1 MADLKE
7 PSQIQNNGVKWIANL
22 LLSIDKAFEEISK
35 IMLLTMIVIVCFQVF
50 ARKLFSYTPT
60 WSLDITIFLL
70 IWFSFLGIAMGF
82 RERIHLA
89 FTSIDF
95 SEKTNYY
102 IEKIIPVFE
111 IIFAL
116 ILIVYGTKL
125 MLNDFGQTIPTMGDL
140 PIAYRTL
147 AIPVSGVL
155 ILFYGIFQFF
165 GVDLKRHKGI
175 GGGH

>member
-7 PSQIQNNGVKWIANL
+7 PAQIRNSGVKWIANL
-22 LLSIDKAFEEISK
+22 LLSIDKAIEELSK

-50 ARKLFSYTPT
+50 ARKIFSYTPT

-95 SEKTNYY
+95 NEKTNYF
-102 IEKIIPVFE
+102 IEKIIPIFE

-116 ILIVYGTKL
+116 ILIIYGSKL

-155 ILFYGIFQFF
+155 ILFYGVFQFF
-165 GVDLKRHKGI
+165 GVDLKRHKGL

>member
-1 MADLKE
+1 MEDSKE
-7 PSQIQNNGVKWIANL
+7 PAQIQKKEVNWVFSL
-22 LLSIDKAFEEISK
+22 LLSIDKAFEELSK
-35 IMLLTMIVIVCFQVF
+35 ILLLTMIVIVCFQVF

-60 WSLDITIFLL
+60 WSLDVTIFLL

-89 FTSIDF
+89 FNSITF
-95 SEKTNYY
+95 SKKTDVY
-102 IEKIIPVFE
+102 IEKVISITE

-116 ILIVYGTKL
+116 ILIVYGSKL
-125 MLNDFGQTIPTMGDL
+125 MMNDFGQTIPTMGDL

-165 GVDLKRHKGI
+165 GVDLKRHKGL

>member
-1 MADLKE
+1 LEDSNKPAQVQK
-7 PSQIQNNGVKWIANL
+7 NGVQWVVSL
-22 LLSIDKAFEEISK
+22 LLSIDKAIEELSK
-35 IMLLTMIVIVCFQVF
+35 ILLLTMIVIVCFQVF

-95 SEKTNYY
+95 SERTNYY
-102 IEKIIPVFE
+102 IEKVIPIFE

-116 ILIVYGTKL
+116 ILIVYGSKL

-165 GVDLKRHKGI
+165 GIDLKRHKGI

>member
-1 MADLKE
+1 LEDSNKPA
-7 PSQIQNNGVKWIANL
+7 QIQKNGVQWVVHL
-22 LLSIDKAFEEISK
+22 LLSIDKFVEELSK

-50 ARKLFSYTPT
+50 ARKIFSYTPT

-95 SEKTNYY
+95 SEKTNYF
-102 IEKIIPVFE
+102 IEKIIPIFE

-116 ILIVYGTKL
+116 ILIIYGSKL

-155 ILFYGIFQFF
+155 ILFYGVFQFF
-165 GVDLKRHKGI
+165 GVDLKRHKGL

>member
-7 PSQIQNNGVKWIANL
+7 PAQIQNSGVKWIANL
-22 LLSIDKAFEEISK
+22 LLSIDKAIEELSK

-50 ARKLFSYTPT
+50 ARKIFSYTPT

-95 SEKTNYY
+95 SEKTNYF
-102 IEKIIPVFE
+102 IEKIIPIFE

-116 ILIVYGTKL
+116 ILIIYGSKL

-155 ILFYGIFQFF
+155 ILFYGVFQFF
-165 GVDLKRHKGI
+165 GVDLKRHKGL

>member
-1 MADLKE
+1 MADSKE
-7 PSQIQNNGVKWIANL
+7 PTQIPKNGVKWISSL
-22 LLSIDKAFEEISK
+22 LLSIDKAFEELSK
-35 IMLLTMIVIVCFQVF
+35 IMLLIMIVIVCFQVF
-50 ARKLFSYTPT
+50 VRKLFSYTPT

-89 FTSIDF
+89 FTSIQF
-95 SEKTNYY
+95 SEKSNFY
-102 IEKIIPVFE
+102 IEKLISIFE
-111 IIFAL
+111 IVFSL

-125 MLNDFGQTIPTMGDL
+125 MINDFGQTIPTMGNL

-165 GVDLKRHKGI
+165 GVDLKRHKGL
-175 GGGH
+175 GGH

>member
-1 MADLKE
+1 LEDSKE
-7 PSQIQNNGVKWIANL
+7 ATQIQKKEVKGVIRL
-22 LLSIDKAFEEISK
+22 LLSIDKFVEELSK

-50 ARKLFSYTPT
+50 ARKIFSYTPT

-95 SEKTNYY
+95 SEKTNYF
-102 IEKIIPVFE
+102 IEKIIPIFE

-116 ILIVYGTKL
+116 ILIIYGSKL

-155 ILFYGIFQFF
+155 ILFYGVFQFF
-165 GVDLKRHKGI
+165 GVDLKRHKGL

>member
-1 MADLKE
+1 LEDSKGPA
-7 PSQIQNNGVKWIANL
+7 PIQKKGVKRVVSL
-22 LLSIDKAFEEISK
+22 LLVIDKAFEELSK

-60 WSLDITIFLL
+60 WSLDVTIFLL

-89 FTSIDF
+89 FTSIHF
-95 SEKTNYY
+95 SDKANFY
-102 IEKIIPVFE
+102 IEKLISLIE
-111 IIFAL
+111 ILFSL

-125 MLNDFGQTIPTMGDL
+125 TLNDFGQIIPTMGNL

-147 AIPVSGVL
+147 AVPVSGVL
-155 ILFYGIFQFF
+155 ILFYGVFQFF
-165 GVDLKRHKGI
+165 GVDLKRHKGL
-175 GGGH
+175 GGH

>member
-1 MADLKE
+1 MADSKE
-7 PSQIQNNGVKWIANL
+7 TAQIQKNGVKWISSL
-22 LLSIDKAFEEISK
+22 LLSIDKAFEELSK
-35 IMLLTMIVIVCFQVF
+35 ILLLIMIVIVCFQVF
-50 ARKLFSYTPT
+50 SRKLFSYTPT

-89 FTSIDF
+89 FTSIQF
-95 SEKTNYY
+95 SEKSNFY
-102 IEKIIPVFE
+102 IEKLISIFE
-111 IIFAL
+111 IVFSL

-125 MLNDFGQTIPTMGDL
+125 MLNDFGQTIPTMGNL

-165 GVDLKRHKGI
+165 GVDLKRHKGL

>member
-1 MADLKE
+1 MEDSIKPAKV
-7 PSQIQNNGVKWIANL
+7 QNNAVKWVIRI
-22 LLSIDKAFEEISK
+22 LLSIDKAVEEISK
-35 IMLLTMIVIVCFQVF
+35 ILLVLMIVIVCFQVF

-89 FTSIDF
+89 FTSIDY
-95 SEKTNYY
+95 SERTNFY
-102 IEKIIPVFE
+102 IEKIISIIE
-111 IIFAL
+111 IAFSL

-125 MLNDFGQTIPTMGDL
+125 MLSDFGQIIPTMGNL

-147 AIPVSGVL
+147 AVPVSGVL
-155 ILFYGIFQFF
+155 ILFYGVFQLF
-165 GVDLKRHKGI
+165 GVDLKRHKGL
-175 GGGH
+175 GGH

>member
-1 MADLKE
+1 MADSKE
-7 PSQIQNNGVKWIANL
+7 PAQIQKNGVKWISSL
-22 LLSIDKAFEEISK
+22 LLSIDKAFEELSK
-35 IMLLTMIVIVCFQVF
+35 IMLLIMIVIVCFQVF
-50 ARKLFSYTPT
+50 VRKLFSYTPT

-89 FTSIDF
+89 FTSIQF
-95 SEKTNYY
+95 SEKSNFY
-102 IEKIIPVFE
+102 IEKLISIFE
-111 IIFAL
+111 IVFSL

-125 MLNDFGQTIPTMGDL
+125 MINDFGQTIPTMGNL

-165 GVDLKRHKGI
+165 GVDLKRHKGL
-175 GGGH
+175 GGH

>member
-1 MADLKE
+1 MADSNN
-7 PSQIQNNGVKWIANL
+7 PAQIKNNEANWVIRL
-22 LLSIDKAFEEISK
+22 LISIDKAFEELSK
-35 IMLLTMIVIVCFQVF
+35 ILLLTMIVIVCFQVF
-50 ARKLFSYTPT
+50 ARKMFSYTPT
-60 WSLDITIFLL
+60 WSLDVTIFLL

-89 FTSIDF
+89 FTSINF
-95 SEKTNYY
+95 SERTNYY
-102 IEKIIPVFE
+102 IEKAIPIFE

-116 ILIVYGTKL
+116 ILIVYGSKL

-165 GVDLKRHKGI
+165 GIDLKRHKGI

>member
-1 MADLKE
+1 MEDSNKPAQVQK
-7 PSQIQNNGVKWIANL
+7 NGVQWVVSL
-22 LLSIDKAFEEISK
+22 LLSIDKAIEELSK
-35 IMLLTMIVIVCFQVF
+35 ILLLTMIVIVCFQVF

-95 SEKTNYY
+95 SERTNYY
-102 IEKIIPVFE
+102 IEKVIPIFE

-116 ILIVYGTKL
+116 ILIVYGSKL

-165 GVDLKRHKGI
+165 GIDLKRHKGI

>member
-1 MADLKE
+1 MEHSKE
-7 PSQIQNNGVKWIANL
+7 PAQIQKKEVNGVFSL
-22 LLSIDKAFEEISK
+22 LLSIDKAVEELSK
-35 IMLLTMIVIVCFQVF
+35 ILLLTMIVIVCFQVF

-89 FTSIDF
+89 FTSITF
-95 SEKTNYY
+95 SEKTDFY
-102 IEKIIPVFE
+102 IEKLIPIFE

-116 ILIVYGTKL
+116 ILIVYGSKL
-125 MLNDFGQTIPTMGDL
+125 MMNDFGQTIPTMGDL

-165 GVDLKRHKGI
+165 GVDLKRHKGL

>member
-1 MADLKE
+1 MADSKE
-7 PSQIQNNGVKWIANL
+7 PAQIQNNEVKWISSL
-22 LLSIDKAFEEISK
+22 LLSIDKAFEELSK
-35 IMLLTMIVIVCFQVF
+35 ILLLIMIVIVCFQVF

-60 WSLDITIFLL
+60 WSLDATIFLL

-89 FTSIDF
+89 FNSIHF
-95 SEKTNYY
+95 SEKADFY
-102 IEKIIPVFE
+102 IERVISIIEVV
-111 IIFAL
+111 FAL

-125 MLNDFGQTIPTMGDL
+125 MLNDFGQVIPTMGNL

-147 AIPVSGVL
+147 AVPVSGVL
-155 ILFYGIFQFF
+155 ILFYGILQFF
-165 GVDLKRHKGI
+165 GIDLKRHKGL

>member
-1 MADLKE
+1 MADSSK
-7 PSQIQNNGVKWIANL
+7 SARIQKSGVKWVLSL
-22 LLSIDKAFEEISK
+22 LLSIDKALEELSK

-60 WSLDITIFLL
+60 WSLDVTIFLL

-89 FTSIDF
+89 FTSIQF
-95 SEKTNYY
+95 SEKSNFY
-102 IEKIIPVFE
+102 IEKLISIFE
-111 IIFAL
+111 IVFSI

-125 MLNDFGQTIPTMGDL
+125 MINDFGQIIPTMGNL

-147 AIPVSGVL
+147 AVPVSGVL
-155 ILFYGIFQFF
+155 ILFYGIFQLF
-165 GVDLKRHKGI
+165 GVDLKRHKGL
-175 GGGH
+175 GGH

>member
-1 MADLKE
+1 MEDSKE
-7 PSQIQNNGVKWIANL
+7 PAEIQKNEVKGVVSL
-22 LLSIDKAFEEISK
+22 LLFIDKAFEELSK
-35 IMLLTMIVIVCFQVF
+35 VLLLTMIVIVCFQVF

-95 SEKTNYY
+95 SEKTNYL
-102 IEKIIPVFE
+102 IEKLIPIFE

-116 ILIVYGTKL
+116 ILIVYGSKL

-155 ILFYGIFQFF
+155 ILFYGVFQFF
-165 GVDLKRHKGI
+165 GVNLKRHKGL

>member
-1 MADLKE
+1 MADSKKTEQIVKDE
-7 PSQIQNNGVKWIANL
+7 PKGVFGL
-22 LLSIDKAFEEISK
+22 LLTIDKAFEELSK
-35 IMLLTMIVIVCFQVF
+35 ILLLTMIVIVCFQVF

-60 WSLDITIFLL
+60 WSLDATIFLL

-95 SEKTNYY
+95 SETATFY
-102 IEKIIPVFE
+102 IEKVISILEIVFA
-111 IIFAL
+111 I

-125 MLNDFGQTIPTMGDL
+125 MMNDFGQMIPTMGNL

-147 AIPVSGVL
+147 SIPVSGVL

-165 GVDLKRHKGI
+165 GVDLKRHKGL
-175 GGGH
+175 GGH

>member
-1 MADLKE
+1 MADSKE
-7 PSQIQNNGVKWIANL
+7 PAQIQNNGVNWIANL
-22 LLSIDKAFEEISK
+22 LVSIDKAFEELSK
-35 IMLLTMIVIVCFQVF
+35 ILLLTMIVIVCFQVF

-70 IWFSFLGIAMGF
+70 IWFSFMGIAMGF

-95 SEKTNYY
+95 SEKTNFY
-102 IEKIIPVFE
+102 IEKVISITE

-116 ILIVYGTKL
+116 ILIVYGSKL

-147 AIPVSGVL
+147 AIPVSGVF
-155 ILFYGIFQFF
+155 ILFYGVFQFF

>member
-1 MADLKE
+1 MADSNKPAQTE
-7 PSQIQNNGVKWIANL
+7 KNGVNWVSSL
-22 LLSIDKAFEEISK
+22 LLSIDKAFEELSK

-60 WSLDITIFLL
+60 WSLDATIFLL

-89 FTSIDF
+89 FTSIQF
-95 SEKTNYY
+95 SERSDYY
-102 IEKIIPVFE
+102 IEKIISLLEIVFS
-111 IIFAL
+111 L

-125 MLNDFGQTIPTMGDL
+125 MINDFGQTIPTMGNL

-147 AIPVSGVL
+147 AVPVSGVL
-155 ILFYGIFQFF
+155 ILFYGIFQLF
-165 GVDLKRHKGI
+165 GVDLKRHKGL
-175 GGGH
+175 GGH